1 MQRMDGSR
9 NASIVTRWRARRQS
23 EQARARLLRPPVK
36 DDGPEV
42 LRSTV
47 VGSLPMRVLL
57 FGSGP
62 LVGYGV
68 SERRDAVDGALAG
81 ILARRSG
88 RGVVVE
94 TRVRLGLPMAEAV
107 RSLGG
112 AGTAT
117 YQVAVW
123 APRFGEEL
131 QHSYV
136 ESSRSA
142 VQALFQEF
150 RAKSD
155 IPLIVCQLPKPLGV
169 EWRTVLRRP
178 RVDRFNDV
186 LREQADA
193 AHDITAVDSGSYYP
207 MDPRRA
213 PGAAWQIE
221 LAGRL
226 APAVLQAIASGSG
239 PGHEGSGT
247 GVLPTASPR

>member
-1 MQRMDGSR
+1 M
-9 NASIVTRWRARRQS
+9 
-23 EQARARLLRPPVK
+23 K

-47 VGSLPMRVLL
+47 VGSFPLRVLL

-68 SERRDAVDGALAG
+68 TERRDAVDGALAA
-81 ILARRSG
+81 ILARRTG

-94 TRVRLGLPMAEAV
+94 TRVRLGLPMEEAV

-131 QHSYV
+131 QHSKV
-136 ESSRSA
+136 ESSRSS
-142 VQALFQEF
+142 VQAMFDEFCQE
-150 RAKSD
+150 SD
-155 IPLIVCQLPKPLGV
+155 IPLVVCMLPKPLGF

-178 RVDRFNDV
+178 RVARFNEV
-186 LREQADA
+186 LREQAEA
-193 AHDITAVDSGSYYP
+193 AQHITAVDSGSYYP
-207 MDPRRA
+207 MDPRHA
-213 PGAAWQIE
+213 PGAEWQLE

-226 APAVLQAIASGSG
+226 APAVLHAIGSGSDG
-239 PGHEGSGT
+239 GREHVET
-247 GVLPTASPR
+247 GVLPTASPE